1 MKPARILLIDD
12 DLSLTE
18 QLTNLLQ
25 TNGNTI
31 EQYHDGESGLLAA
44 LNQKFDVILSSVSLP
59 IMDGLSMLNQL
70 RKSRQTPVMMLTADE
85 KEQERID
92 AYTVGADDYLPK
104 SVNLTEIQLR
114 INALLRRTKWSNH
127 HKKNKLSTGGLTL
140 LKNKKEVVYE
150 GVKIILTPIQ
160 FKLLW
165 VLVEHQ
171 NEVLKKSFL
180 YQTVLERPFSQYDR
194 SLDMHL
200 SRIRKK
206 LIEANMPAEHFVT
219 VHGIGYLFN

>member
-104 SVNLTEIQLR
+104 SVNLTE
-114 INALLRRTKWSNH
+114 
-127 HKKNKLSTGGLTL
+127 KKRLSM
-140 LKNKKEVVYE
+140 KE
-150 GVKIILTPIQ
+150 
-160 FKLLW
+160 
-165 VLVEHQ
+165 
-171 NEVLKKSFL
+171 
-180 YQTVLERPFSQYDR
+180 
-194 SLDMHL
+194 
-200 SRIRKK
+200 
-206 LIEANMPAEHFVT
+206 
-219 VHGIGYLFN
+219 